1 MTCEARDIFKPY
13 QIEKNQIYKTS
24 FYVWLLFRMD
34 SGDEFDPFDEPQD
47 QVLDPGKYEPQ
58 SEGRQCMREN
68 HIEVNNMGEKYKV
81 CHQHS
86 CKV

>member
-1 MTCEARDIFKPY
+1 MGEARDIFKTLSDRKK
-13 QIEKNQIYKTS
+13 IRSINVIYIL
-24 FYVWLLFRMD
+24 LLFRMD

-81 CHQHS
+81 CQQHS
-86 CKV
+86 YM

>member
-1 MTCEARDIFKPY
+1 MGEARDIFKTLSDRKK
-13 QIEKNQIYKTS
+13 IRSINVIYIL
-24 FYVWLLFRMD
+24 LLFRMD

-81 CHQHS
+81 CHS

>member
-1 MTCEARDIFKPY
+1 
-13 QIEKNQIYKTS
+13 
-24 FYVWLLFRMD
+24 MD

-58 SEGRQCMREN
+58 SEGQKCNMREN

-81 CHQHS
+81 PRAIPS
-86 CKV
+86 YEIPLKSYLGERGRF

>member
-1 MTCEARDIFKPY
+1 MTWVRHVTSSKPY
-13 QIEKNQIYKTS
+13 QIEKKSDLYVIYIL
-24 FYVWLLFRMD
+24 LLFRMD

-81 CHQHS
+81 CHS

>member
-1 MTCEARDIFKPY
+1 MGEARDIFKTLSDRKK
-13 QIEKNQIYKTS
+13 IRSINVIYIL
-24 FYVWLLFRMD
+24 LLFRMD

-81 CHQHS
+81 CHS
-86 CKV
+86 YK

>member
-1 MTCEARDIFKPY
+1 
-13 QIEKNQIYKTS
+13 
-24 FYVWLLFRMD
+24 MD

-81 CHQHS
+81 RPNDIAWMFA
-86 CKV
+86 